1 MAHTATLTHGGF
13 NLSARIANLIER
25 VKENRARA
33 SEYNRTYTE
42 LQRLSTRELDDIG
55 IRRCDIA
62 DIAREHAYCS

>member
-13 NLSARIANLIER
+13 NLTARIANLIQR

-33 SEYNRTYTE
+33 SEYTRTYTE
-42 LQRLSTRELDDIG
+42 LQRLSDRELNDIG

>member
-13 NLSARIANLIER
+13 NLTARIANLMER

-42 LQRLSTRELDDIG
+42 LQRLTNRELDDIG
-55 IRRCDIA
+55 VRRCDIA

>member
-13 NLSARIANLIER
+13 NLSARIANFIER

-33 SEYNRTYTE
+33 NEYNRTYTE